1 MKRAGRG
8 AEVEEDARVFHR
20 IRRRAKG
27 PSEAQKRFAELH
39 AQMQGQVPP
48 GIGVPAPEPQP
59 AEPTAIVDDFLP
71 PELRVPSH
79 DQVEG
84 KMMPWKQPLVLD
96 GEMATCAECGA
107 YRDWLILSTRGEI
120 WLRCTAGHQQLETRI
135 DTAWYN
141 RHSGPADATHATF
154 EDCLRHLGH

>member
-1 MKRAGRG
+1 M
-8 AEVEEDARVFHR
+8 FHR

-27 PSEAQKRFAELH
+27 PSEVERQLAELV
-39 AQMQGQVPP
+39 AQHEQMLPWTGAPTDPP
-48 GIGVPAPEPQP
+48 HSEAAPV
-59 AEPTAIVDDFLP
+59 VDDFLP

-84 KMMPWKQPLVLD
+84 KMMPWKQPLVIG
-96 GEMATCAECGA
+96 GEMTACPQCGA

-120 WLRCTAGHQQLETRI
+120 WLRCRAGHQHREDRL
-135 DTAWYN
+135 DTAWFN

>member
-1 MKRAGRG
+1 M
-8 AEVEEDARVFHR
+8 FHR
-20 IRRRAKG
+20 IRRRAKE
-27 PSEAQKRFAELH
+27 PSEAQRQFAELYV
-39 AQMQGQVPP
+39 QLQGQVPP
-48 GIGVPAPEPQP
+48 GFGVPAPEPES
-59 AEPTAIVDDFLP
+59 AEPAAIVDDFLP

-96 GEMATCAECGA
+96 GEMAACTECGA

-120 WLRCTAGHQQLETRI
+120 WLRCRAGHQQQETRI

-154 EDCLRHLGH
+154 EDCMHHLGH